1 MRRQEEERM
10 GKVFD
15 GAWAEL
21 AGIFGAR
28 FSMSASDCASHAAST
43 SWIAP
48 EFPDAV
54 VWPESE
60 EEVVRIV
67 GVCLRHRMPIVGFG
81 SGTSFEG
88 SVNAPRG
95 GVSVDFRRMNRL
107 VEVHQ
112 EDLDCVAEPGIV
124 HQDLNERLAE
134 HGLFFSVDPA
144 SRATLGG
151 MASTRS
157 SGASA
162 ARYGTMRD
170 NVISL
175 NVVLPTGE
183 LITTSRRARKSSA
196 GYDLTRLFL
205 GAEGTLGLIT
215 SLTLKVRPLPESIV
229 SASCTFETLEACCAA
244 VDRIARAGIDPARQ
258 ELLDDVQ
265 ILASNRYSN
274 LSLPVRPTLFFEFH
288 GTAAGTEDQAR
299 RVRAVVAEGGCEDY
313 RWSADADEREAI
325 WNARFNAF
333 WASQALD
340 SGKKI
345 IVTDV
350 AVPVSRLGE
359 CIAATKADLDASRL
373 VGPILSHLGDGNFH
387 ALVLVDLEDEDEVE
401 RGRAFV
407 NGLVQRALAMGGTC
421 TGEHGIGQGKRKFMA
436 AEHGEAGWAVMRRIK
451 DALDPH
457 GIMNPGKV
465 V

>member
-1 MRRQEEERM
+1 M
-10 GKVFD
+10 GKMSD

-21 AGIFGAR
+21 GGFLGAR
-28 FSMSASDCASHAAST
+28 FSMSAPDRASHAAST
-43 SWIAP
+43 SWIAA
-48 EFPDAV
+48 EHPDAV

-60 EEVVRIV
+60 EEVIRVV
-67 GVCLRHRMPIVGFG
+67 GVCLRYRVPIVGFG
-81 SGTSFEG
+81 AGTSFEG
-88 SVNAPRG
+88 SVNAPSG

-107 VEVHQ
+107 VEVHR

-244 VDRIARAGIDPARQ
+244 VEGIARAGIDPARQ

-265 ILASNRYSN
+265 IVASNRYSN
-274 LSLPVRPTLFFEFH
+274 LTLPVRPTLFFEYH
-288 GTAAGTEDQAR
+288 GTPTGTEDQAR
-299 RVRAVVAEGGCEDY
+299 RVGDIVQAEGSDDY
-313 RWSADADEREAI
+313 RWSADADERATI

-340 SGKKI
+340 SGKRI

-350 AVPVSRLGE
+350 AVPVSRLSE
-359 CIAATKADLDASRL
+359 CIAATKADLEASRL

-387 ALVLVDLEDEDEVE
+387 AQVLVDVEDEDEVE
-401 RGRAFV
+401 RGKAFV
-407 NGLVQRALAMGGTC
+407 GRLVERALIMGGTC

-436 AEHGEAGWAVMRRIK
+436 AEHGEAGWAMMRKIK
-451 DALDPH
+451 NALDPD